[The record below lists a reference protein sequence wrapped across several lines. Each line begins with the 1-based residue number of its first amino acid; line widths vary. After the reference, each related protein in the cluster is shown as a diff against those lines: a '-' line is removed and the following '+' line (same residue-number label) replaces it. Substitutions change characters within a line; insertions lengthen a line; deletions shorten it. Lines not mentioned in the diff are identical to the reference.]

1 MPVVTLQH
9 GLPPHH
15 SALLPQPRQAHA
27 QVLPQVGKS
36 YTVTKSFSCLRF
48 YLLYSVFMQKLSAVS
63 VFRTCEIARLDLI
76 PGKFFTLSAFRYKPM
91 DIDKLFVDNTQI
103 NSDFVSCFL
112 GRMMQLQ
119 TSRIRFSS
127 KFSTKTSSN
136 TFR

>member
-1 MPVVTLQH
+1 VVTLQH

-27 QVLPQVGKS
+27 QILPQVGES
-36 YTVTKSFSCLRF
+36 YTVTKSVICLRF

-63 VFRTCEIARLDLI
+63 VFCTCEIARLDLI
-76 PGKFFTLSAFRYKPM
+76 PGIFLTLSAFRHKPLYIY
-91 DIDKLFVDNTQI
+91 IDKLFVGNTQI
-103 NSDFVSCFL
+103 NSDFVSCFIGL
-112 GRMMQLQ
+112 MMQLL